1 VRFVQGCIEHSGLT
15 KEKAEELWNLIVPFA
30 AYGFNKAHSCNYG
43 MVAYWTAYMKANYTV
58 EFMTALMTAEA
69 DKLDKIALAIKECRE
84 LGIQVK
90 PPDLNRSFYGFTI
103 EDDYTIRY
111 GLSSIKN
118 LGDDVIQYIIN
129 YRSKSGQFENIED
142 FLEAIK
148 VLPSFNKRNLEALIW
163 SGALDQVGANSRQM
177 T

>member
-1 VRFVQGCIEHSGLT
+1 
-15 KEKAEELWNLIVPFA
+15 
-30 AYGFNKAHSCNYG
+30 
-43 MVAYWTAYMKANYTV
+43 
-58 EFMTALMTAEA
+58 
-69 DKLDKIALAIKECRE
+69 

-163 SGALDQVGANSRQM
+163 SGALDQVGVNSRQM
-177 T
+177 TQVKNH